1 MYICLFLEIGSVKWV
16 WIKVICEKV
25 KGEMKEKIGLIFII
39 FFPLLFQ
46 GVVFIYFSIIQIV
59 VKFEI
64 ELPPFHK
71 VCWEL
76 FKKFSM

>member
-1 MYICLFLEIGSVKWV
+1 
-16 WIKVICEKV
+16 
-25 KGEMKEKIGLIFII
+25 MKEKIGLIFII